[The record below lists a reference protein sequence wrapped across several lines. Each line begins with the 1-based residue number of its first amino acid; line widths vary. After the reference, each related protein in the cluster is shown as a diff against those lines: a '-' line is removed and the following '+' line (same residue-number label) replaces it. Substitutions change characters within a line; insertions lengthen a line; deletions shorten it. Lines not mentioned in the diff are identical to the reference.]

1 MAFSGRID
9 QAMKL
14 ISYQDIQADINS
26 QTLKNGSICAAL
38 SKEAIDYLLGNGEIY
53 RAENGD
59 VVFEFG
65 TEGDGFFIVCQG
77 CLDFYKVH
85 NNVCRHNREIGFGE
99 EIGFLS
105 MIALRD
111 RTGNAIAQKDTI
123 LLKVPAELF
132 SKLHQEYPFDF
143 GIMTLNLARDMAR
156 VLHKISN
163 DLVEVSLKI

>member
-1 MAFSGRID
+1 M
-9 QAMKL
+9 
-14 ISYQDIQADINS
+14 ISYPDIQADINPL
-26 QTLKNGSICAAL
+26 TLKNGSICAAL
-38 SKEAIDYLLGNGEIY
+38 SEPSIDFLLRNGELY
-53 RAENGD
+53 QAKRGD
-59 VVFEFG
+59 VVFEYG
-65 TEGDGFFIVCQG
+65 KEGDGFFIVCQG

-85 NNVCRHNREIGFGE
+85 NNVCRHNREIDFGE

-105 MIALRD
+105 MIALRE

-163 DLVEVSLKI
+163 DLVDVSLKI